1 MILPFYIRF
10 TNICRDS
17 PTRIK
22 SALFGTT
29 RPNSIPCCHSFG
41 LQGCKFVIVSPR
53 VPNPS
58 HPRQLFHG
66 QTTHFNINNPRSE
79 ESIHDSE
86 RWIFSDYHPI
96 FTRRAAR
103 NVEAASISEAQ
114 APLRAIPVL
123 YPQYPY
129 EHQRL
134 SLTLDIEIRFEVS
147 LGED

>member
-1 MILPFYIRF
+1 MIL
-10 TNICRDS
+10 RDGFS
-17 PTRIK
+17 VTPT
-22 SALFGTT
+22 
-29 RPNSIPCCHSFG
+29 
-41 LQGCKFVIVSPR
+41 
-53 VPNPS
+53 
-58 HPRQLFHG
+58 
-66 QTTHFNINNPRSE
+66 
-79 ESIHDSE
+79 
-86 RWIFSDYHPI
+86 PI
-96 FTRRAAR
+96 FTRWENETRRAAR